1 MDLSIPLAEPVDLSP
16 RPDAATCA
24 AIDVGVKL
32 ITSHG
37 KDAAH
42 QYLLDQGVDAATIA
56 RVLGP
61 DGQRRKPQLYGN
73 K

>member
-1 MDLSIPLAEPVDLSP
+1 MDLSIPLVEPAAQP
-16 RPDAATCA
+16 RADDTTSA

-37 KDAAH
+37 KDVAQ
-42 QYLLDQGVDAATIA
+42 QYLLDHGVEAPTIA

-61 DGQRRKPQLYGN
+61 DGHRRKSSLYRG